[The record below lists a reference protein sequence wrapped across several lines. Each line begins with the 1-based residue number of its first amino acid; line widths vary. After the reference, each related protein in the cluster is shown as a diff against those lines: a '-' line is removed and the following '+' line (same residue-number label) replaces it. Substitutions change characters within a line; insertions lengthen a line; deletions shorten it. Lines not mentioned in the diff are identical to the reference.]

1 MDPAH
6 LGKCSLLFL
15 HIQKGN
21 MWESGFSDQSM
32 PEGSRGRLQSS
43 SQKRLC
49 GKRRNTY
56 VDLKTF
62 VPECLNLLGEFSQ
75 VLCWL
80 QSVSVTTQGCCVNQ
94 KKNLSICLP
103 NC

>member
-21 MWESGFSDQSM
+21 MRESGFSGPSM
-32 PEGSRGRLQSS
+32 PGGSGGRLQSG

-56 VDLKTF
+56 GDLKTF
-62 VPECLNLLGEFSQ
+62 ASEGLNLLGEFSQ
-75 VLCWL
+75 VLYWL
-80 QSVSVTTQGCCVNQ
+80 RVCLLLLKYAVWT
-94 KKNLSICLP
+94 KKSKRLSA
-103 NC
+103 